1 MTIDK
6 LWPDFTPD
14 DAMDMIRKV
23 GGRKRRFGGSGVET
37 EKKGGKEVGEKGG
50 RGGLGG

>member
-14 DAMDMIRKV
+14 DAMGVIRKV

-37 EKKGGKEVGEKGG
+37 EKKDAKEAGENGGG
-50 RGGLGG
+50 RG

>member
-14 DAMDMIRKV
+14 DAMDVIRKV

-37 EKKGGKEVGEKGG
+37 GKGDEKVSGGGEG
-50 RGGLGG
+50 RGGG